1 MTIRKISLDELKG
14 LIFTKN
20 DVFDT
25 FIDRFDRVNK
35 LRSAMAYTSG
45 HHDEVWLIAML
56 ANGEAVEV
64 ESNIIDLEDDYVELQ
79 NGIAIPVHAIYDV
92 DV

>member
-1 MTIRKISLDELKG
+1 MTIRKISLDGLKG
-14 LIFTKN
+14 LVFAKN
-20 DVFDT
+20 DIFDT
-25 FIDRFDRVNK
+25 FIDRYDRVHK

-45 HHDEVWLIAML
+45 NHDEVWLIVIL

-79 NGIAIPVHAIYDV
+79 NGIGIPVVAIYDV
-92 DV
+92 GV